1 LWNRTQKNLRT
12 IIVVGCVYLGSL
24 TGEIFKDEIK
34 EGVKS
39 WLKGHGPKIMQK
51 VDFVVAAELPPK
63 VANSFHEAVKNYID
77 SSNEKT
83 ELKPPPRKQ

>member
-1 LWNRTQKNLRT
+1 
-12 IIVVGCVYLGSL
+12 
-24 TGEIFKDEIK
+24 
-34 EGVKS
+34 
-39 WLKGHGPKIMQK
+39 MQK